1 MTHLKQLESIQQNL
15 ISQGDDDSQNRK
27 LKTLDYLLNPRNY
40 QNGDK
45 LEKVISIPKYEI
57 DEEYLAEVLE
67 QLGYSNPEYKEEY
80 DGYYEGTCYK
90 ITL

>member
-1 MTHLKQLESIQQNL
+1 MTNLKQLESIRQNL
-15 ISQGDDDSQNRK
+15 ISQGDDDSQKRK

-40 QNGDK
+40 TDDER
-45 LEKVISIPKYEI
+45 LDSVISIPKYEI
-57 DEEYLAEVLE
+57 DEDYLAEVLE
-67 QLGYSNPEYKEEY
+67 QLGYSNPEYNEGY